1 MRLPNVIATALVPAL
16 LDAYARTSLKTG
28 ADQVPRLHSILRSYP
43 FWGNGH
49 QRLGEAA
56 LESGDVATAY
66 ASGQAAKILSYR
78 KPRARARALHLLG
91 RCFLA
96 RGEWQMALELLREA
110 GVLSP
115 LDSRIKQDEAAALM
129 LGGEHLAALTVLSTI
144 PEEMLSADGKAA
156 RLYLQGKQQSTAGD
170 RQ

>member
-1 MRLPNVIATALVPAL
+1 LRLPNVIATALVPAL

-96 RGEWQMALELLREA
+96 RGEWQVALELLREA
-110 GVLSP
+110 ETELP
-115 LDSRIKQDEAAALM
+115 KDARIKQDEAAALM
-129 LGGEHLAALTVLSTI
+129 VGKEHTQALELLSSVAAQDLT
-144 PEEMLSADGKAA
+144 ADGKAA
-156 RLYLQGKQQSTAGD
+156 LEYLRGKA
-170 RQ
+170 

>member
-110 GVLSP
+110 ESALP
-115 LDSRIKQDEAAALM
+115 KDARIKQDEAAALM
-129 LGGEHLAALTVLSTI
+129 VGKEHAQALELLSSVAAQDLT
-144 PEEMLSADGKAA
+144 ADGKAA
-156 RLYLQGKQQSTAGD
+156 LEYLRGKA
-170 RQ
+170 

>member
-96 RGEWQMALELLREA
+96 RGEWQVALELLREA
-110 GVLSP
+110 ETELP
-115 LDSRIKQDEAAALM
+115 KDARIKQDEAAALM
-129 LGGEHLAALTVLSTI
+129 VGKEHAQALELLSSVAAQDLT
-144 PEEMLSADGKAA
+144 ADGKAA
-156 RLYLQGKQQSTAGD
+156 LEYLRGKA
-170 RQ
+170 